1 MITRLFVLL
10 VFSLNLV
17 ACQTVVD
24 RAADDIAQQVSD
36 QVSEQ
41 LSTVVAEQVGTAI
54 AGRDDIVIADTN
66 ADAVSAAP
74 APITYSCE
82 RKNVQRCQ
90 PARKPCYQ
98 LNFCGHV
105 GLDSDKDGIPCE
117 SICSRSDVDSFA
129 AGADAPEQTATVAI
143 DNWGNRAGHARG

>member
-10 VFSLNLV
+10 VFSLSLV

-66 ADAVSAAP
+66 AAAVSAAP

-82 RKNVQRCQ
+82 RKKCSEMSTCQ
-90 PARKPCYQ
+90 EAFYQ

-117 SICSRSDVDSFA
+117 SICDRSDVDSFA

-143 DNWGNRAGHARG
+143 DKGETGTGHARG